1 MGVHTADGQWE
12 NLVLELNAAISK
24 CYEYMVFKAM
34 ILKSDTCEMLLVGPI
49 NSVFPSENT
58 PEAVLIYLI
67 T

>member
-1 MGVHTADGQWE
+1 
-12 NLVLELNAAISK
+12 
-24 CYEYMVFKAM
+24 M